1 MNLNRKPKV
10 EFCERQG
17 QLPTGTGGLGL
28 KPTLNSSPAPK
39 AELNSRQSETSMIE
53 RHRSEHRSITTE
65 RLPQFSQV
73 KGGPDPRQAN
83 DASETNSSSNQ
94 ARHRDWVLIAI
105 LIFVLF
111 AWAVFAFCIYDIWA
125 KTRG

>member
-1 MNLNRKPKV
+1 
-10 EFCERQG
+10 
-17 QLPTGTGGLGL
+17 
-28 KPTLNSSPAPK
+28 
-39 AELNSRQSETSMIE
+39 MIE

-73 KGGPDPRQAN
+73 KGGPDPRQA
-83 DASETNSSSNQ
+83 TMRLRPNSSSNQ

-111 AWAVFAFCIYDIWA
+111 RVGRVRLLHLRHLGQDSRLVIILKSSA
-125 KTRG
+125 